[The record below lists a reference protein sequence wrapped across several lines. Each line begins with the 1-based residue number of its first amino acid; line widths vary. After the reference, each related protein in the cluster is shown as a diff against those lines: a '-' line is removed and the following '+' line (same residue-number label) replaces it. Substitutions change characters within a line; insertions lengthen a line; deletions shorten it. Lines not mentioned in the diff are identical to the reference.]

1 MNLDRLKS
9 LRSEVNS
16 QPNEKWVLLDRKEI
30 SHFLLQLELLESVML
45 GEGGVGSAAA
55 RGRITQGETE

>member
-45 GEGGVGSAAA
+45 GEGGPGY
-55 RGRITQGETE
+55 RRHRDTEEDEG

>member
-16 QPNEKWVLLDRKEI
+16 QPNEKWFLMDRAELSSLLLWI
-30 SHFLLQLELLESVML
+30 ELHESVL
-45 GEGGVGSAAA
+45 RGEGGIGY
-55 RGRITQGETE
+55 RRHRDTEEDEG